1 MRKDKFRRIYI
12 TIAAMVMAG
21 MMTACSASGSATRD
35 NGVETVKTEAS
46 VTRSEE
52 KEVASTEVDNKSVDA
67 TVEEKDTA
75 DADSEKDDASE
86 ADAKSKSASGDSDI
100 FTDRDLAQTADLT
113 GAENIA
119 LSSGQDVSITKEGVY
134 VLSGDATDVTVT
146 VEAADEDKVQIVLDG
161 VSVKN
166 EGSSFIYVKSA
177 DKVFVTTTESEN
189 KIEVTGEFKS
199 DGDTN
204 VDAAIFSKDDLVVNG
219 LGTLSITSSDNGI
232 TSKDT
237 LKITGSIINVSCEG
251 SAFEAHDAIEIADGV
266 INVTECNDGLHAED
280 NDDDTIGAI
289 YIGGGT
295 FNIKAADDAIH
306 ATTTIDIKGGE
317 FTLEAGEC
325 IEGTYITIDDGKID
339 ITASDDGI
347 NAAAKSKSYT
357 PTFVMNGGEVT
368 ITMGAGDT
376 DGVDSNGNIVI
387 NGGTISVSGQ
397 STFDYDGTAEYNGG
411 TIIENGV
418 ETNTMTSQTFGPGGM
433 GGPGGNM
440 RDFGNMNPEDFG
452 NMNPEDFKNMNPED
466 FENMNP
472 NMMPPNGKFNQN
484 EGFNPSEKFNPNGNS
499 DSNETI

>member
-12 TIAAMVMAG
+12 TVAAMVMAG
-21 MMTACSASGSATRD
+21 MMTACSASGSTTRD

-46 VTRSEE
+46 VSRTEE
-52 KEVASTEVDNKSVDA
+52 TEVASTEDKPANDA
-67 TVEEKDTA
+67 AEATEASIA
-75 DADSEKDDASE
+75 DAKTDESSE
-86 ADAKSKSASGDSDI
+86 ADAKSKSANSDSDI
-100 FTDRDLAQTADLT
+100 FTDRDLEQTADLSD
-113 GAENIA
+113 AESIT
-119 LSSGQDVSITKEGVY
+119 LTSGQDVSITKEGVY
-134 VLSGDATDVTVT
+134 VLSGEATDVTVT
-146 VEAADEDKVQIVLDG
+146 VEVADEEKVQIVLDG

-166 EGSSFIYVKSA
+166 EGSAFIYVKSA

-189 KIEVTGEFKS
+189 SIEVTGEFKA

-219 LGTLSITSSDNGI
+219 LGTLSITSSDNGV

-237 LKITGSIINVSCEG
+237 LKITGSTINVSCEG

-289 YIGGGT
+289 YIGSGT

-306 ATTTIDIKGGE
+306 ATTTIDIKGGT
-317 FTLEAGEC
+317 FTLDAGEC

-339 ITASDDGI
+339 ITASDDGV

-357 PTFVMNGGEVT
+357 PTFILNGGEVN

-418 ETNTMTSQTFGPGGM
+418 ETNTMMNQAFGPGGM
-433 GGPGGNM
+433 GGPGGG
-440 RDFGNMNPEDFG
+440 DLGNMNPEDFQ
-452 NMNPEDFKNMNPED
+452 NMT
-466 FENMNP
+466 
-472 NMMPPNGKFNQN
+472 PPDGK
-484 EGFNPSEKFNPNGNS
+484 PSRQGGL
-499 DSNETI
+499 

>member
-1 MRKDKFRRIYI
+1 MRKDRFRRIYI
-12 TIAAMVMAG
+12 TVAAMVMAG
-21 MMTACSASGSATRD
+21 MMTACSASGSTTRD

-46 VTRSEE
+46 VSRTEE
-52 KEVASTEVDNKSVDA
+52 TEVASTEDKPANDA
-67 TVEEKDTA
+67 AEATEASIA
-75 DADSEKDDASE
+75 DAKTDESSE
-86 ADAKSKSASGDSDI
+86 ADAKSISAEGDSEI
-100 FTDRDLAQTADLT
+100 FTDRDLAQTADLS
-113 GAENIA
+113 GAENIT

-134 VLSGDATDVTVT
+134 VLSGEATDVTVT
-146 VEAADEDKVQIVLDG
+146 VEAADEEKVQIVLDG

-166 EGSSFIYVKSA
+166 EGSAFIYVKSA

-189 KIEVTGEFKS
+189 SIEVTGEFKA

-219 LGTLSITSSDNGI
+219 LGTLSITSSDNGV

-237 LKITGSIINVSCEG
+237 LKITGSTINVSCEG

-306 ATTTIDIKGGE
+306 ATTTIDIKGGT
-317 FTLEAGEC
+317 FTLDAGEC
-325 IEGTYITIDDGKID
+325 IEGTYITIDDGKLD

-418 ETNTMTSQTFGPGGM
+418 ETNTMTNQTFGPGGM
-433 GGPGGNM
+433 GGPGG
-440 RDFGNMNPEDFG
+440 RDFGNMNPEDFQ
-452 NMNPEDFKNMNPED
+452 NMNPEDFQNMT
-466 FENMNP
+466 
-472 NMMPPNGKFNQN
+472 PPDGK
-484 EGFNPSEKFNPNGNS
+484 PSRQGGL
-499 DSNETI
+499 